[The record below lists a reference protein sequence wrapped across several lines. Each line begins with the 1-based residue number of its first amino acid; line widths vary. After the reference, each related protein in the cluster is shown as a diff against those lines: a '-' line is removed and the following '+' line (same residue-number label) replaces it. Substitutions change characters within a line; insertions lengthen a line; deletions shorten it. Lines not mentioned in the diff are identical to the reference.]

1 MTSTTALPRR
11 PLGRTGREVG
21 AIGLGCMG
29 MSEFYGPGDDDASVA
44 LINEALDS
52 GVTLLD
58 TADMYGQGHNEQ
70 LVGRAIKGRRD
81 EVTLATK
88 FAIRRD
94 GDRRWYDSSPAYARQ
109 AVDASLRRLGVDTID
124 LYYVH
129 RLDGTTP
136 VEETIGG
143 LAELVTAGKIRY
155 LGLSEVGPDTLR
167 RAHAVHPI
175 TALQNELSLW
185 TRDPIREGLLAAT
198 AELGVSLVA
207 YSPLG
212 RGFLTGRVTDLD
224 SLAPDDYRRSNPRF
238 ANGALDANLA
248 LLERVRAVAA
258 AHGTTPAQVALA
270 WVLAQAP
277 DLIPIPGTKRSTYL
291 RENLSAA
298 NLVLADAELA
308 ALDAAFDPSR
318 VTGDRYPAGN
328 IVTR

>member
-11 PLGRTGREVG
+11 PLGRTGRQVG

-44 LINEALDS
+44 LIQEALDA

-58 TADMYGQGHNEQ
+58 TADMYGLGHNER
-70 LVGRAIKGRRD
+70 LVGRALRGRRD

-94 GDRRWYDSSPAYARQ
+94 GDRRWYDTSPEYARQ
-109 AVDASLRRLGVDTID
+109 AVDASLQRLGVDTID
-124 LYYVH
+124 LYYAH

-136 VEETIGG
+136 VEETMGA
-143 LAELVTAGKIRY
+143 LAELVAAGKIRY
-155 LGLSEVGPDTLR
+155 VGLSEVGPDLLR
-167 RAHAVHPI
+167 RAHAVHPV
-175 TALQNELSLW
+175 TALQNEFSLW
-185 TRDPIREGLLAAT
+185 TRDPIREGLLATT

-212 RGFLTGRVTDLD
+212 RGFLTGAVTDLE
-224 SLAPDDYRRSNPRF
+224 SLAPDDYRRTNPRF
-238 ANGALDANLA
+238 ADGALDANLA

-258 AHGTTPAQVALA
+258 AHGATPAQVALA

-277 DLIPIPGTKRSTYL
+277 DLIPIPGTKRSKYL
-291 RENLSAA
+291 RENLGAGR
-298 NLVLADAELA
+298 LALDTAELA
-308 ALDAAFDPSR
+308 ELDAAFDPSR

-328 IVTR
+328 IVAR

>member
-143 LAELVTAGKIRY
+143 LAELVTAGTIRY